1 VVEKVCIVCV
11 NGVCFY
17 SGVFRF
23 LNSGPYFRHSKK
35 RKGNPCGKGD
45 VFFHL
50 MWQKFLFPFLYC
62 HILVLCLGHELG
74 EIDIDLRKKH
84 GLENSTQITQET
96 LQRIIAGAERGDR
109 GMKIHEI

>member
-1 VVEKVCIVCV
+1 LPI
-11 NGVCFY
+11 FY
-17 SGVFRF
+17 LPTGDTTKSRRGLIFVTAR
-23 LNSGPYFRHSKK
+23 SKK